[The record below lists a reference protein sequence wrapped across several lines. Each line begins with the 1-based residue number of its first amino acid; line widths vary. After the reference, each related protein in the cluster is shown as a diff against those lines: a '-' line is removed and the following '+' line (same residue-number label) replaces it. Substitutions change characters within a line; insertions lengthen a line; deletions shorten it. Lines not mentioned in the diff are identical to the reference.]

1 LSSTNKTILP
11 ELLIQYPRTAIAG
24 WGLGQISYHP
34 LSKGLMFNS
43 PSPVQPA
50 SSIPK
55 APPPGSIPQPRENGL
70 HGETVPDW
78 NNIGLFTAGIAVGA
92 ILGAAIALLFA
103 PASGGETRH
112 RIARRVRNSRGDEDI
127 WEELAEELER
137 AADEVEEEEDAERE
151 ALKT

>member
-1 LSSTNKTILP
+1 
-11 ELLIQYPRTAIAG
+11 
-24 WGLGQISYHP
+24 
-34 LSKGLMFNS
+34 MFNS
-43 PSPVQPA
+43 PNPVQPA

-55 APPPGSIPQPRENGL
+55 APPPGSIPQPRNDGL
-70 HGETVPDW
+70 PSEMVPDW

-112 RIARRVRNSRGDEDI
+112 RIAHRVRHLRGEDDV
-127 WEELAEELER
+127 WDELAGELER
-137 AADEVEEEEDAERE
+137 AAEEQEEEEKAVRE